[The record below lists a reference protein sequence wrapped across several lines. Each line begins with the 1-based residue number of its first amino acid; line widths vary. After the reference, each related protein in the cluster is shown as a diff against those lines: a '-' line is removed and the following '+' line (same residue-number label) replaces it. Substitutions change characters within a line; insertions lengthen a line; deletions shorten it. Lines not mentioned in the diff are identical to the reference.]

1 MDIACRVYS
10 IMEHPV
16 LITTQQIKT
25 MVIQLVDHEKTHKKL
40 KSGQLIVIT
49 EIQNCHFC
57 DTSSKQDYFRQH
69 TSWETN
75 KKSCNQYTHL
85 YNLFLL
91 KLHLSVAVRWQNRE
105 ELFKV
110 KPHVPTQATRQATY
124 FMKRQF
130 IITHTIRQTQ
140 TPTLL
145 DKKCNEVLDYLDW

>member
-91 KLHLSVAVRWQNRE
+91 KLHFSCSKMAEQRRTLQGQASCSNASYTPGNILHE
-105 ELFKV
+105 TAIYHN
-110 KPHVPTQATRQATY
+110 PHNSSNLDAHITR
-124 FMKRQF
+124 
-130 IITHTIRQTQ
+130 
-140 TPTLL
+140 
-145 DKKCNEVLDYLDW
+145 